1 MGQISSQQQQ
11 STQINKKPLSIFHNR
26 KHNPYGQKINQFL
39 KTEEDEKNFYEEYS
53 IIEREDDIFL
63 GDCIIM
69 RENNS
74 KLKVCVKE
82 MAVQS
87 REHMRYIQQNL
98 LNNFNCYNNEEE
110 INESQAN
117 LANACQNDVLSYKD
131 IVAKREDK
139 NSQKQ
144 IQLMNNYHLNLISVV
159 RVVKAKDELDFF
171 LCNQNFRILY
181 ALEYSDLNLQN
192 YFIDEKS
199 SLNEQDIWQLLEQL
213 TSALLFLQQ
222 QGKSHGNLTSRSIF
236 IMPCSNCLHREQQK
250 LKNVQICECLNQF
263 KWYKIVES
271 ELIRSQSMYERIFQD
286 VFYNK
291 INLKDSK
298 YNQIIRGFYL
308 SPEMIEDINQNK
320 YKFCL
325 DQYKADVFT
334 LGCVILEAMSKSL
347 KKYSLN
353 VSLDGIFEYRQVN
366 SQSKCLY
373 NQEKLKSL
381 IQTISFSCVYSES
394 LMNII
399 RNMVNFDYSKRPDFK
414 ELAFMLQRIGK
425 YNTSANRQQLSKEI
439 EAISSFNMTKSVQ
452 LNTLSSEQGNYQ
464 GDLNNNQKIVQ
475 EQNLLDC
482 LQQIQSKQQQASFYV
497 ETANKNDDKLEQNFS
512 KNVLADQY
520 KKEEIITITPIQE
533 VNYTQEMMK
542 LDVAEE
548 DQQFLQNN
556 MGQKQN
562 DNDTKIYPQTQRNQS
577 KNKIYAS
584 NSKVLNCMINKE
596 NKEKLDEND
605 TTLGSLINKTSRND
619 LSSLNTSIISGAKGS
634 SRAIL
639 QENKQIQNNQE
650 LIKQKPISESYQT
663 EKNDHIKQHT
673 NFEKQFPQVQT
684 YNKEVYDMID
694 SNYKKNLIDYQ
705 HKRSNSTYTQYQN
718 VDQNNSL
725 NFCYDSIKKY
735 PLSNYDTNSRSS
747 NKVVFNQHDEQNFY
761 KRSSSIQ
768 KLNQQNETRDFDSL
782 IIKDTDKF
790 EYISN
795 NSVIQQQQS
804 VQSNFSTVIPQIKSQ
819 FKSYISSNNNEI
831 GKNLE
836 NAIKQ
841 TNQII
846 QNQRQQLIQYMQNNF
861 NEPSNITSQKD
872 LKNERN
878 LPINTI
884 PLPTDQGWKLQD
896 SLPSHR
902 SQCQKIN
909 SNNNQN
915 GERLQSVHIENFD
928 QSFQGSES
936 QLSIRS
942 YQTNKLNG
950 TLQTICTPQISTQ
963 TYLSNQYN
971 SENATNSS
979 KIDPKIYENSVKLKK
994 LSRNMSLKDQSELR
1008 ILDQQYKINKP
1019 NQNIPNTSFNNNTIS
1034 SYLTPREE
1042 KSESTKQ
1049 GQQELQFYQNQKLP
1063 LLKIDQ
1069 IEEKQTQKISLANP
1083 IQIGQNTESILD
1095 CSLLNDNKNNS
1106 QIYSNQM
1113 QLFTYSTGTLPSS
1126 TRNGCKRRTQSS
1138 YINDTQYT
1146 NQNNYLNLNSNL
1158 NSYLDS
1164 ELTLNTLN
1172 NCELKVSSNQNSNKN
1187 SLDQLKI
1194 QEAQSEN
1201 LNPLKMQSQKDTS
1214 KIVSS
1219 QQKQQLNSLQLN
1231 SQRAH
1236 KFDLETVQELKE
1248 SQFNQTTNISA
1259 KKLTCQSAQ
1268 GFQIEGSNVLLTSFT
1283 PIKASQNLIS
1293 NINLQSQKKEK
1304 LSSSKIQ
1311 ENNLLSQHSP
1321 PQNNK
1326 IIAKKYLDKEEEK
1339 FQKCSS
1345 VSNIQKEYVYEK
1357 YEDGAYYEGENWGTL
1372 RWGLGK
1378 FVYADGACY
1387 EGEWER
1393 GQMNGFG
1400 KLYYPSGQLAYE
1412 GKWKDDKFDG
1422 RGVIHNEKPI
1432 PISYGQEIDYQDFN
1446 KMSEEWT
1453 KFDGEFKIDEKS
1465 GFGTFYFSNSS
1476 KFQCNFVNDMAQGV
1490 GTFTLSDGKTQIVG
1504 EWKQNILVNIY
1515 QQKQINQ

>member
-1 MGQISSQQQQ
+1 
-11 STQINKKPLSIFHNR
+11 
-26 KHNPYGQKINQFL
+26 
-39 KTEEDEKNFYEEYS
+39 
-53 IIEREDDIFL
+53 
-63 GDCIIM
+63 
-69 RENNS
+69 
-74 KLKVCVKE
+74 
-82 MAVQS
+82 
-87 REHMRYIQQNL
+87 MRYIQQNL

-110 INESQAN
+110 INESKAN
-117 LANACQNDVLSYKD
+117 LTNACQNDVLSYYD
-131 IVAKREDK
+131 IVAKREEN
-139 NSQKQ
+139 NSSNNNNNK
-144 IQLMNNYHLNLISVV
+144 IKLMSNYHLNLISVV

-181 ALEYSDLNLQN
+181 ALEYSDLNLSN
-192 YFIDEKS
+192 YFIDEKN
-199 SLNEQDIWQLLEQL
+199 SLNEQDIWQLIEQL

-222 QGKSHGNLTSRSIF
+222 QGKQHGNLTSRSIF
-236 IMPCSNCLHREQQK
+236 IMPCSNYLHREQQQQQND
-250 LKNVQICECLNQF
+250 LQICECLLQF

-271 ELIRSQSMYERIFQD
+271 ELVRSQSMYERIFQD

-291 INLKDSK
+291 INLKDNTYS
-298 YNQIIRGFYL
+298 QIIRGFYL
-308 SPEMIEDINQNK
+308 SPEMIEEINQNK
-320 YKFCL
+320 YKSYL
-325 DQYKADVFT
+325 DPYKADVFT

-347 KKYSLN
+347 RKYSLN

-366 SQSKCLY
+366 THNKCLF
-373 NQEKLKSL
+373 NQDKLKSL
-381 IQTISFSCVYSES
+381 IQTVSFSCVYSES
-394 LMNII
+394 LVNII
-399 RNMVNFDYSKRPDFK
+399 RTMVNFEYSKRPDFK
-414 ELAFMLQRIGK
+414 ELALMLQRIDK
-425 YNTSANRQQLSKEI
+425 YHTPLNRQLLSKEI
-439 EAISSFNMTKSVQ
+439 EAVSSFNMTKSVQ
-452 LNTLSSEQGNYQ
+452 LNTISSELAKSYEV
-464 GDLNNNQKIVQ
+464 LNNSQKTNQG
-475 EQNLLDC
+475 QNMLDT
-482 LQQIQSKQQQASFYV
+482 LQQIQQKQQQASFQV
-497 ETANKNDDKLEQNFS
+497 ETTNKNENQFKLNFNKNMFEDQN
-512 KNVLADQY
+512 

-533 VNYTQEMMK
+533 VNYTQELMK

-548 DQQFLQNN
+548 DQQFLQNCLE
-556 MGQKQN
+556 QKQN
-562 DNDTKIYPQTQRNQS
+562 DNHTKLFPQTQRNQI
-577 KNKIYAS
+577 KNIVYAS

-596 NKEKLDEND
+596 NKKMLDEND

-619 LSSLNTSIISGAKGS
+619 LSSLNTSIISGTKGS
-634 SRAIL
+634 RRAIL
-639 QENKQIQNNQE
+639 QENKYISNNQD
-650 LIKQKPISESYQT
+650 LIKPISDSYQT
-663 EKNDHIKQHT
+663 ERSAYTKQH
-673 NFEKQFPQVQT
+673 NSFDKQVSQVQT

-694 SNYKKNLIDYQ
+694 NNYKKKLIDYQ
-705 HKRSNSTYTQYQN
+705 HKRSNSTYIQN
-718 VDQNNSL
+718 QRIDQNNNL
-725 NFCYDSIKKY
+725 NFCYDLIKKY
-735 PLSNYDTNSRSS
+735 PLSNYDYYSKSS
-747 NKVVFNQHDEQNFY
+747 NKLAFNQHEEQNFQ
-761 KRSSSIQ
+761 KRSQSFQ
-768 KLNQQNETRDFDSL
+768 KFNQQSETRDFDSV

-790 EYISN
+790 DYISN
-795 NSVIQQQQS
+795 NSVIQQQLSIQNN
-804 VQSNFSTVIPQIKSQ
+804 VSTVIPQIKSQ
-819 FKSYISSNNNEI
+819 FKSYISSNSNEI

-841 TNQII
+841 TNQIL

-861 NEPSNITSQKD
+861 NEPSNITSQKE
-872 LKNERN
+872 LKNDKN
-878 LPINTI
+878 QPINTI

-902 SQCQKIN
+902 SQSQKINNN

-915 GERLQSVHIENFD
+915 RERLQSVHIENFD
-928 QSFQGSES
+928 QSFHGSES

-950 TLQTICTPQISTQ
+950 TQQTICTPLVSTQ

-971 SENATNSS
+971 SENANNSS
-979 KIDPKIYENSVKLKK
+979 KIDPKIYENSVKLN
-994 LSRNMSLKDQSELR
+994 RNMSLSELR
-1008 ILDQQYKINKP
+1008 LIDQQQYKINKP
-1019 NQNIPNTSFNNNTIS
+1019 NQCISNTSFNNNNSIS
-1034 SYLTPREE
+1034 SYLTPREL
-1042 KSESTKQ
+1042 KSENIKQ

-1069 IEEKQTQKISLANP
+1069 IEEKQAQKIPLTNP

-1106 QIYSNQM
+1106 QMYNNQM

-1126 TRNGCKRRTQSS
+1126 TRKGCKRRTQSS

-1146 NQNNYLNLNSNL
+1146 NQNNIINLNCNL

-1172 NCELKVSSNQNSNKN
+1172 NCELKVSNNQNSNKA
-1187 SLDQLKI
+1187 SLDQLQI
-1194 QEAQSEN
+1194 QEAQSKN
-1201 LNPLKMQSQKDTS
+1201 AIPFKNQSQKDAS
-1214 KIVSS
+1214 KNVSL

-1259 KKLTCQSAQ
+1259 KKLTCQSTQ

-1293 NINLQSQKKEK
+1293 NPNLQSQKKEK

-1326 IIAKKYLDKEEEK
+1326 IIAKRYLDKEEEEK

-1345 VSNIQKEYVYEK
+1345 VINIQKEYVYEK

-1387 EGEWER
+1387 EGEWKR
-1393 GQMNGFG
+1393 GKMNGYG
-1400 KLYYPSGQLAYE
+1400 KLYYPSRQLAYE

-1422 RGVIHNEKPI
+1422 RGVIYNEKPI
-1432 PISYGQEIDYQDFN
+1432 LTSYGQEIDFQDFN

-1490 GTFTLSDGKTQIVG
+1490 GTFTLSDGKTQIIG
-1504 EWKQNILVNIY
+1504 EWKENILVNIY
-1515 QQKQINQ
+1515 QQKQMNQ